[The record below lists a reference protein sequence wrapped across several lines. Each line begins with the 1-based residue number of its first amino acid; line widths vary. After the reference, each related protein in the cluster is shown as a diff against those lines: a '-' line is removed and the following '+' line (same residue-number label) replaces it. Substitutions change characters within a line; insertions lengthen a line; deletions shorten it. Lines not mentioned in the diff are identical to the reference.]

1 MKSMAELSMER
12 FVKILSTEIEQADL
26 SVDMKEKVKEA
37 IFRAWGSCLNDGCYT
52 IYDYFNTLYDEDE
65 VVNRTAYRLSD
76 NALRELIN
84 M

>member
-12 FVKILSTEIEQADL
+12 FVKILSAELEQANL
-26 SVDMKEKVKEA
+26 SADMKEKVKEA

-52 IYDYFNTLYDEDE
+52 IYDYFNALYDEDE
-65 VVNRTAYRLSD
+65 IVNRTAYKLSD
-76 NALRELIN
+76 NALRKLIN

>member
-12 FVKILSTEIEQADL
+12 FVELLSDEIEQADL
-26 SVDMKEKVKEA
+26 SVDMKERVKET
-37 IFRAWGSCLNDGCYT
+37 IFRAWGDCLNSGCYT

-65 VVNRTAYRLSD
+65 VVNRTAYKLSD
-76 NALRELIN
+76 NALRKLIN

>member
-12 FVKILSTEIEQADL
+12 FVKILSAELEQANL
-26 SVDMKEKVKEA
+26 SADMKEKVKEA

-52 IYDYFNTLYDEDE
+52 IYDYFNALYDEDE
-65 VVNRTAYRLSD
+65 IVNRTVCKLSD
-76 NALRELIN
+76 NALRKLIN

>member
-1 MKSMAELSMER
+1 MAELSMER
-12 FVKILSTEIEQADL
+12 FVELLSNEIEQADL
-26 SVDMKEKVKEA
+26 AVDIKEKVKET
-37 IFRAWGSCLNDGCYT
+37 IFRAWGSCLNDNCYT

-76 NALRELIN
+76 NALRKLIN

>member
-12 FVKILSTEIEQADL
+12 FVKILSAELEQANL
-26 SVDMKEKVKEA
+26 SADMKEKVKEA
-37 IFRAWGSCLNDGCYT
+37 MFRAWGSCLNDNCYT

-76 NALRELIN
+76 NALRKLIN